1 MNSARVE
8 SSVLAPEAGPA
19 EPGSY
24 RFIDDPPW
32 APIENSAKANRQDR
46 SCGQG
51 TPKPAATFHRPK
63 DVRGSGDG
71 KTRHVPMS
79 FLRARQLGPASRR
92 LWRER
97 QAPALEILHF
107 RPRIPAV
114 IIASGGQRLCR
125 LVVRKGFAF
134 PWRASDLVLRLR
146 LRLSRRGAASPKSEQ
161 LNSENPERR
170 SLSARQGGT
179 AARDN
184 QTDRRNSRAGPS
196 CSRGQYPLPT
206 AGETRALQCCD
217 ACPRRCGPDARATP
231 RLSPKAAGRLVG
243 RDQKIRIPI
252 RRGYCALSNS
262 QPKPDSGVRERSF

>member
-1 MNSARVE
+1 
-8 SSVLAPEAGPA
+8 
-19 EPGSY
+19 
-24 RFIDDPPW
+24 
-32 APIENSAKANRQDR
+32 
-46 SCGQG
+46 
-51 TPKPAATFHRPK
+51 
-63 DVRGSGDG
+63 
-71 KTRHVPMS
+71 MS

-184 QTDRRNSRAGPS
+184 QTDHRNSRVGAPHSRKAKMPS
-196 CSRGQYPLPT
+196 PQ
-206 AGETRALQCCD
+206 RAKRVRFYVAVAEGCR
-217 ACPRRCGPDARATP
+217 ASCGPR
-231 RLSPKAAGRLVG
+231 SK
-243 RDQKIRIPI
+243 
-252 RRGYCALSNS
+252 N
-262 QPKPDSGVRERSF
+262 PDSHTTGLLRFVQLSTEAR